1 MRHEKKRELTFWT
14 FFTLEALLL
23 LGLFFLSFS
32 FFFYLTWQVFQS
44 RNQEFDQAAFGL
56 VAELRSDAFTELL
69 KFVTYF
75 GSVRFFVSVPV
86 ALILF
91 FLFFKKWRWYSLYI
105 FLSTAGSAA
114 LNQYLK
120 NSFGRERPVTAFYPQ
135 GGFSFPS
142 GHAMIGAA
150 FYGILVYL
158 IWKNTPNN
166 WVRWLACGLLVCWQ
180 LLIGFSRVYLNVH
193 YATDVLAGLSAG
205 IFWCALVVV
214 LAKQVEQFFYFRE
227 RRLRLKKLRA
237 LRRR

>member
-32 FFFYLTWQVFQS
+32 FFFYLTWQVFLS
-44 RNQEFDQAAFGL
+44 RNQAFDQAAFEL
-56 VAELRSDAFTELL
+56 VAELRSDRFTEVM
-69 KFVTYF
+69 KVVTYF

-150 FYGILVYL
+150 FYGIVVYL
-158 IWKNTPNN
+158 IWKNTPDKL
-166 WVRWLACGLLVCWQ
+166 VRWLACGFLVCWQ

-214 LAKQVEQFFYFRE
+214 LVPQLEQFFYFRE
-227 RRLRLKKLRA
+227 RRRRLKKLRA